1 MAVNIEKVYTSACK
15 ALRFTVETTMED
27 PKLWDEFYAS
37 ILNDPASYK
46 DIPPWCYYAAII
58 NQCKT
63 QIASN
68 SGRGSA
74 LTAAKNLLKQSK
86 VFHKQ
91 EDLQK
96 AWMQDGKQYMVNG
109 FYGVILNDP
118 IPGVPMHP
126 EGKVGFENFD
136 TIINNAKRNAN
147 KEYMSEELSAT
158 YLSKY
163 IKEAKACYPDSFT
176 YKGDAPMIFVHNT
189 LVRAEYLKDVLT
201 LLPDAKIYTTA
212 TSNAPFLP
220 LYFESSSG
228 VGVLMCINY
237 HTYFLENFENKYP
250 FVKIPDEARKYFKVE
265 DED

>member
-118 IPGVPMHP
+118 IPGVPMHL

-136 TIINNAKRNAN
+136 TIVNNAKRNAN
-147 KEYMSEELSAT
+147 KEYMSGELSAT

-250 FVKIPDEARKYFKVE
+250 FVKIPDEARKYFKE
-265 DED
+265 DEK